1 MGKIVVVSPKL
12 VPITYLMVIVEPIVL
27 TITHPFGNGVPIRT
41 VTCAPVGAPFRF
53 LIHTVLSVL
62 FIIAQPA
69 GSGEMGTTVYVT
81 P

>member
-12 VPITYLMVIVEPIVL
+12 APITYLMVMVEPIVL
-27 TITHPFGNGVPIRT
+27 TITQPFGNGVPIRT